1 MIKKFKSKL
10 DLHTLEVLVSSSKS
24 TVVKVLG
31 MIAGL
36 LTSIFLARAL
46 GTEGLGVVN
55 LINKYGEILLII
67 TLFGLNTVI
76 IKNVSISKS
85 KNNFEDILA
94 TVKSSL
100 LFNGFLSVCFAVIG
114 ALCLPWII
122 DFFSGNQELYYPLLI
137 GYLMIIPQTLAR
149 VYAAALNGY
158 GKIWQANLVG
168 QTLTS
173 ILLLVGLLVLWVFKV
188 SFTPINVLVIYAFS
202 RFIQLFFIQYIWN
215 DTFKYKANVKNNLK
229 PLIKMGLP
237 MLLITGTSTIASN
250 IDTIMLGSLSSL
262 SEVGLYTVAAKI
274 AMLTSFFLAVS
285 NAAIAP
291 KIAALYHKQ
300 QTKELEVM
308 VKKTTKILIVI
319 ATVTSLLFIVFG
331 KFILGI
337 WGSDFVSGFTILVI
351 LSLGQFFNIATGCSG
366 LLLSM
371 TGFEKIHGYISL
383 ITLIAN
389 IILNIVLINKMGALG
404 AAIATAVTVS
414 FGNIAKLIL
423 AKKKTGIMTLP
434 F

>member
-1 MIKKFKSKL
+1 
-10 DLHTLEVLVSSSKS
+10 
-24 TVVKVLG
+24 
-31 MIAGL
+31 
-36 LTSIFLARAL
+36 
-46 GTEGLGVVN
+46 
-55 LINKYGEILLII
+55 
-67 TLFGLNTVI
+67 
-76 IKNVSISKS
+76 
-85 KNNFEDILA
+85 
-94 TVKSSL
+94 
-100 LFNGFLSVCFAVIG
+100 
-114 ALCLPWII
+114 
-122 DFFSGNQELYYPLLI
+122 
-137 GYLMIIPQTLAR
+137 
-149 VYAAALNGY
+149 
-158 GKIWQANLVG
+158 
-168 QTLTS
+168 
-173 ILLLVGLLVLWVFKV
+173 
-188 SFTPINVLVIYAFS
+188 
-202 RFIQLFFIQYIWN
+202 
-215 DTFKYKANVKNNLK
+215 
-229 PLIKMGLP
+229 
-237 MLLITGTSTIASN
+237 
-250 IDTIMLGSLSSL
+250 LGSLSSL
-262 SEVGLYTVAAKI
+262 SEVGLYSVAARI

-291 KIAALYHKQ
+291 KIAALYYKQ